1 MATHSSTL
9 AWKILWMEKPGG
21 LQSMGSQRIRHDWA
35 THTFLHTMYTILY
48 TLHTVLVKV
57 TQSCPTLCSHVD
69 CSPPRSSV
77 HGILQARILEW
88 IAISFSRRSSRP
100 RDQTQV
106 SCIAGRFFTLWATRK
121 DWVLNL
127 IWLVS
132 LQEEEN
138 MWQQRQIEVLQ
149 LQAKECQKSSVNHQ

>member
-1 MATHSSTL
+1 MQETWVQSLGQKDALEKGMATHSRIL
-9 AWKILWMEKPGG
+9 AWEIPWTEEPGG

-88 IAISFSRRSSRP
+88 LPFPSTGDLPNPGTEPDSLLSEPPGKPSNQRS
-100 RDQTQV
+100 
-106 SCIAGRFFTLWATRK
+106 
-121 DWVLNL
+121 NM
-127 IWLVS
+127 VS
-132 LQEEEN
+132 LSRCSKAETLLC
-138 MWQQRQIEVLQ
+138 QQRFV
-149 LQAKECQKSSVNHQ
+149 